1 MLVKKEQPYAQTE
14 VPVERTKAQIERMLL
29 DAGAEAVRITTMA
42 TGEVTVEFVLETK
55 VGGIQKKFGV
65 QLKSPLIE
73 RERGTKYNRFTERD
87 QKAEVRMLHWY
98 LKSLLEAAQ
107 YGLMS
112 VERIFFSHIMFH
124 LSDGSTATAG
134 EMAAQALIGGNP
146 ALLPGAMKD
155 GD

>member
-1 MLVKKEQPYAQTE
+1 MLVGKEQPYAQSQ

-73 RERGTKYNRFTERD
+73 RQRGSRYNRFTERD
-87 QKAEVRMLHWY
+87 QKAEIRMLRWY

-112 VERIFFSHIMFH
+112 TERIFFSHIMFH
-124 LSDGSTATAG
+124 LADGSTATAG
-134 EMAAQALIGGNP
+134 EMAAQALIGGDP
-146 ALLPGAMKD
+146 LLLPGAMKD

>member
-1 MLVKKEQPYAQTE
+1 MLVNKEQPYAQTE
-14 VPVERTKAQIERMLL
+14 VPVERTKAQIERMLM

-42 TGEVTVEFVLETK
+42 TGEVTVEFVLETEMHG
-55 VGGIQKKFGV
+55 VRKKFGV

-73 RERGTKYNRFTERD
+73 RQRGSRYNKFTERD
-87 QKAEVRMLHWY
+87 YRAEIRMLHWY

-112 VERIFFSHIMFH
+112 TERIFFSHIMFH
-124 LSDGSTATAG
+124 LPDGSTATAG

-146 ALLPGAMKD
+146 ALLPGAMKED
-155 GD
+155 E